1 MKLHHAETLH
11 REKFAD
17 HVLLRYRW
25 EGTPPD
31 PGQFVMARTE
41 NSATSLEPF
50 LSRPFFVHDYADGVA
65 SLLFEVRGRGTA
77 LLANETG
84 MLVSAPLG
92 KGFVLAESGPVA
104 LVGGGV
110 WVSPLKLLSKKL
122 GETGIQHDIYLEA
135 PASAPRQYVAWI
147 SENYPVA
154 TLINTYNTVN
164 APREIFDRVGD
175 LSRYRALYVSGTSE
189 TLSTAKSAS
198 EDVVPAQLAVR
209 ERMAC
214 ADGSCHGCAVP
225 VWRGGERTYAR
236 ACVDGPVFEAGD
248 LAWR

>member
-1 MKLHHAETLH
+1 MKLHRAEILH

-25 EGTPPD
+25 EGSPPK
-31 PGQFVMARTE
+31 PGQFVMSRTG
-41 NSATSLEPF
+41 NSATTLEPF
-50 LSRPFFVHDYADGVA
+50 LSRPFFVHDHADGVA
-65 SLLFEVRGRGTA
+65 SMLYEIRGRGTA

-92 KGFVLAESGPVA
+92 RGFAVSERGPVA

-110 WVSPLKLLSKKL
+110 WVSPLRLLSKKL
-122 GETGIQHDIYLEA
+122 DEAGVSHDVYLEA
-135 PASAPRQYVAWI
+135 PTSAPRQYVDWI
-147 SENYPVA
+147 SENYPEA
-154 TLINTYNTVN
+154 ILINTHNTNN
-164 APREIFDRVGD
+164 APREIFECVGD
-175 LSRYRALYVSGTSE
+175 LSRYRALYVSGTAG
-189 TLSTAKSAS
+189 TLAAAKSAA
-198 EDVVPAQLAVR
+198 EDLIPAQLAVR

-225 VWRGGERTYAR
+225 VWRGGEKTYAR
-236 ACVDGPVFEAGD
+236 ACVEGPVFEAGD